1 MLTLLLIRYAVVAG
15 ALVVV
20 GLGVFAVAVR
30 LKRRGRMD
38 QVRRSVEPLTR
49 AAARHLTDPA
59 APHTGTSRSELAGTA
74 IRAAT
79 RYLDDRR
86 GGNRR

>member
-1 MLTLLLIRYAVVAG
+1 MVTLLLIRFAVVAG
-15 ALVVV
+15 ALVVI

-49 AAARHLTDPA
+49 AAARHLADPA
-59 APHTGTSRSELAGTA
+59 APGTSRSELAGTVA
-74 IRAAT
+74 RAAA
-79 RYLDDRR
+79 RYLGDRR